1 MVMGKK
7 NPYVMTIGFNKEDP
21 EHRRAAGLLN
31 DMGRGKA
38 SYIAKAILAYE
49 TIRESGEFSSTRI
62 GIDYESLR
70 NFVLKVIAEHE
81 VKCGITLMPVENEET
96 ESNLKKEDNLIDQIG
111 FDQAAIQDILIS
123 MEAFRS

>member
-31 DMGRGKA
+31 DMGREA

-49 TIRESGEFSSTRI
+49 TMRDSGEFSSTRI

-70 NFVLKVIAEHE
+70 NFVLKVIAEYE